1 MYNVHNAKELTISRV
16 STGNMREP
24 LRCPNVC
31 LRRTAVLAL
40 STFQQWR
47 SQAEPSTQ
55 RFSHFMSFLVCFP
68 SQWIHAAKTDC
79 ILSNTLFG
87 KKLWP
92 VLANHIT
99 CQADY
104 MCRPNVVD
112 RYFLAPTYSYYTT
125 LESYV
130 HSPVLTKKKRSK
142 HRWQWQC
149 RFCEVQVSLQKSLL
163 HWIEL
168 SGQALKCDALYT
180 CNLQPTTAWFS
191 VKLITLHSHL
201 LQHMHREQFF
211 HRASA
216 NMMNFT
222 WVSLLVL
229 VSVKCIHP
237 D

>member
-1 MYNVHNAKELTISRV
+1 MFSFPLEIEFDDPDHCSSILETPSLELCIEWLVLWWIPMYNVHNAKELTISWV
-16 STGNMREP
+16 SIGNMREP
-24 LRCPNVC
+24 LRCSNVC
-31 LRRTAVLAL
+31 LRCSAVLAL

-112 RYFLAPTYSYYTT
+112 RYFLAPT
-125 LESYV
+125 
-130 HSPVLTKKKRSK
+130 
-142 HRWQWQC
+142 
-149 RFCEVQVSLQKSLL
+149 
-163 HWIEL
+163 
-168 SGQALKCDALYT
+168 
-180 CNLQPTTAWFS
+180 
-191 VKLITLHSHL
+191 
-201 LQHMHREQFF
+201 
-211 HRASA
+211 
-216 NMMNFT
+216 
-222 WVSLLVL
+222 
-229 VSVKCIHP
+229 
-237 D
+237 

>member
-1 MYNVHNAKELTISRV
+1 MYNVHNAKELTIRWV
-16 STGNMREP
+16 SIGNMREP
-24 LRCPNVC
+24 LSSPNVC
-31 LRRTAVLAL
+31 LRCTAVLAL

-112 RYFLAPTYSYYTT
+112 RYFLAPIYSYYTT

-130 HSPVLTKKKRSK
+130 HSPVLTKKNA
-142 HRWQWQC
+142 QNTGG
-149 RFCEVQVSLQKSLL
+149 
-163 HWIEL
+163 
-168 SGQALKCDALYT
+168 SGSVD
-180 CNLQPTTAWFS
+180 S
-191 VKLITLHSHL
+191 VKFKSRCKKVFCT
-201 LQHMHREQFF
+201 E
-211 HRASA
+211 
-216 NMMNFT
+216 
-222 WVSLLVL
+222 
-229 VSVKCIHP
+229 
-237 D
+237 

>member
-1 MYNVHNAKELTISRV
+1 MYNVLNTMYNLPNPMYNVHYAKELTINWV

-24 LRCPNVC
+24 LRCSNVC
-31 LRRTAVLAL
+31 LRCTATVALAL

-68 SQWIHAAKTDC
+68 SQWRHAAKTDC

-112 RYFLAPTYSYYTT
+112 RYFLAPHCLSGGPR
-125 LESYV
+125 LKKKV
-130 HSPVLTKKKRSK
+130 HSK
-142 HRWQWQC
+142 
-149 RFCEVQVSLQKSLL
+149 LQS
-163 HWIEL
+163 
-168 SGQALKCDALYT
+168 Q
-180 CNLQPTTAWFS
+180 
-191 VKLITLHSHL
+191 
-201 LQHMHREQFF
+201 
-211 HRASA
+211 
-216 NMMNFT
+216 
-222 WVSLLVL
+222 
-229 VSVKCIHP
+229 
-237 D
+237 